1 MTIGFHP
8 RTAEHWQRFKRVFCV
23 QKVIVKGRGTGGTLV
38 FYDEGDVLPFPRK
51 GGEMKSEAISRHWL
65 LLGVRLLMLAAVC
78 ALLLGVPGR
87 ARAAEEQRTLV
98 PLGSAVGI
106 KLFSSGVMVVGL
118 SEVATD
124 SGGQS
129 PARDCGLKE
138 GDIITHIN
146 SEQVD
151 TIEAVQEVLQELEGE
166 PMSIRAVRA
175 GRQLQLTGEAVQCA
189 SDGTYKLGAWIRDSM
204 AGIGTLTWY
213 DPETG
218 VFAALGHGIND
229 VDTNL
234 LMPLQSGSIMTSTV
248 TDVQKGEQG
257 APGQL
262 QGAFELESNLGD
274 LYANTAGGIFGLATE
289 DLDVSAEALPV
300 ASRAE
305 VRTGAAVIRANVS
318 GSEVK
323 EYEVEIL
330 RVYPE
335 SESETRD
342 LMIRVTDPELLEA
355 TGGIVQ
361 GMSGSPIIQNGML
374 VGAVTHVLVNDPTC
388 GYGILAET
396 MLECC

>member
-1 MTIGFHP
+1 
-8 RTAEHWQRFKRVFCV
+8 
-23 QKVIVKGRGTGGTLV
+23 
-38 FYDEGDVLPFPRK
+38 
-51 GGEMKSEAISRHWL
+51 MKSEEISRHLL

-305 VRTGAAVIRANVS
+305 VKTGAAVIRANVS

-330 RVYPE
+330 RVYPDGE
-335 SESETRD
+335 DETRD